1 MINSLLKMSTKMS
14 FKILVVD
21 DEKDIRLLFALFL
34 EKEGYEVDFASD
46 GSEALQKII
55 ASRPDLVISDI
66 RMPVSDGYDLLRNAT
81 KLTPP
86 KIPILFISGYAEGQE
101 NTLNENPNF
110 VGFMPKPIR
119 RQKFL
124 DVVNKIKSEVLA

>member
-1 MINSLLKMSTKMS
+1 MS

-34 EKEGYEVDFASD
+34 KKEGYDVDFAED
-46 GSEALQKII
+46 GREALTKIK

-66 RMPVSDGYDLLRNAT
+66 RMPVSDGYDLLRNTT

-101 NTLNENPNF
+101 NTLTDNPNF
-110 VGFMPKPIR
+110 AGYMTKPIR

-124 DVVNKIKSEVLA
+124 DAVNKIKSEIPAEA